1 MWNTFV
7 NALGDE
13 DDEVPVNTKQYVL
26 QLDEEG
32 IKRNMFWRNQVF
44 SRTCDLQCYV
54 RVAGKLKKSVRKG
67 AFNTILECVRVFLL
81 YIKRSSLFDSFF
93 FSEWQFVPPVVI
105 KQFRALGYQ
114 SSDAMV
120 VDEIE
125 SHQHRQIETLCKS
138 TRAGRDLQKDIIRA
152 AEAFATVGHKHVEIG
167 TTLSEDCY
175 KYGGENQAS
184 ETILA
189 KAAALYGGALKDVE
203 KEHEDFN
210 TFLSSQIMDPLRT
223 MVTDGTLENAQNL
236 AQQYNRV
243 RHEAETLAAEVS
255 KRQSRVRGT
264 SILENTAKVQSS
276 EAKMYELKA
285 NMTLLGKEAATV
297 LVAVESQQQR
307 QSTQRLASLVEAEK
321 LFHLRL
327 AAILD
332 DVEAEMITEKQRKV
346 SALPS
351 APFHKCS
358 EKTLYFLAEAIY
370 QFSATS
376 EKELSLEVGDYVV
389 VRQVSPSGWSEGECR
404 GKAGW
409 FPSAYVEK
417 RDDIP
422 PNRSLSL
429 IAS

>member
-1 MWNTFV
+1 MEMLKRQASKWRDQV
-7 NALGDE
+7 AKQQQIALYSVTEFD
-13 DDEVPVNTKQYVL
+13 VFYVH
-26 QLDEEG
+26 
-32 IKRNMFWRNQVF
+32 
-44 SRTCDLQCYV
+44 
-54 RVAGKLKKSVRKG
+54 A
-67 AFNTILECVRVFLL
+67 
-81 YIKRSSLFDSFF
+81 
-93 FSEWQFVPPVVI
+93 VV

-125 SHQHRQIETLCKS
+125 SHQHQQIEKLCKS

-152 AEAFATVGHKHVEIG
+152 AEAFATIGHKHVEIG
-167 TTLSEDCY
+167 RTLSEDCY
-175 KYGGENQAS
+175 EYGGEDQAS
-184 ETILA
+184 ETILG

-203 KEHEDFN
+203 KEHEDFIA
-210 TFLSSQIMDPLRT
+210 FLSSQIVDPLRM
-223 MVTDGTLENAQNL
+223 MVTDGTLENARNL
-236 AQQYNRV
+236 AQQYNRM

-255 KRQSRVRGT
+255 KRLSQVRGT
-264 SILENTAKVQSS
+264 PILENTAKVQSS
-276 EAKMYELKA
+276 EAKMYELKV
-285 NMTLLGKEAATV
+285 NMTFLGKEAATA
-297 LVAVESQQQR
+297 LVSVESQQQR
-307 QSTQRLASLVEAEK
+307 HTIQRLASLVEAEK

-346 SALPS
+346 SALPY
-351 APFHKCS
+351 APFHKRS
-358 EKTLYFLAEAIY
+358 KKALYFLAEAIY
-370 QFSATS
+370 HFSATS

-422 PNRSLSL
+422 PNISLSL
-429 IAS
+429 VAS

>member
-1 MWNTFV
+1 
-7 NALGDE
+7 
-13 DDEVPVNTKQYVL
+13 
-26 QLDEEG
+26 
-32 IKRNMFWRNQVF
+32 
-44 SRTCDLQCYV
+44 
-54 RVAGKLKKSVRKG
+54 
-67 AFNTILECVRVFLL
+67 
-81 YIKRSSLFDSFF
+81 
-93 FSEWQFVPPVVI
+93 
-105 KQFRALGYQ
+105 
-114 SSDAMV
+114 
-120 VDEIE
+120 
-125 SHQHRQIETLCKS
+125 
-138 TRAGRDLQKDIIRA
+138 
-152 AEAFATVGHKHVEIG
+152 
-167 TTLSEDCY
+167 
-175 KYGGENQAS
+175 
-184 ETILA
+184 
-189 KAAALYGGALKDVE
+189 
-203 KEHEDFN
+203 
-210 TFLSSQIMDPLRT
+210 MDPLRT

-358 EKTLYFLAEAIY
+358 EKTLYFLAE
-370 QFSATS
+370 
-376 EKELSLEVGDYVV
+376 
-389 VRQVSPSGWSEGECR
+389 VS
-404 GKAGW
+404 
-409 FPSAYVEK
+409 
-417 RDDIP
+417 
-422 PNRSLSL
+422 
-429 IAS
+429 